1 MMENNV
7 SDLKTGG
14 WVVGGINVII
24 RQISLDC
31 YYNCQFELCSALI
44 SILEKPSKN
53 KFGQSWD
60 IVPTPPGPSPP
71 SQAWEAYQKI
81 KNIVVLYCI
90 FKSVLNI

>member
-31 YYNCQFELCSALI
+31 YNCQFELCLAII
-44 SILEKPSKN
+44 SILGKPSKN

-60 IVPTPPGPSPP
+60 IVPTSLGPSSPK
-71 SQAWEAYQKI
+71 QGWEPYQTI
-81 KNIVVLYCI
+81 KNILLLYCM
-90 FKSVLNI
+90 L